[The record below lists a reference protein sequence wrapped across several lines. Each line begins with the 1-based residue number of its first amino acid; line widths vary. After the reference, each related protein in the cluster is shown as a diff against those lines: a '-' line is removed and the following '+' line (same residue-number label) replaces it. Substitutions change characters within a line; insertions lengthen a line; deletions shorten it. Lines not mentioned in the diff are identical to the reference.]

1 MKSREPSPLYSEEY
15 GMLIC
20 PHCKYPLL
28 TVETRK
34 GDFKCVLCKKR
45 VGRLSV
51 EVMRRML
58 DDFPSELLREWQI
71 EMEIPEEEETV
82 ARGRR
87 RKK

>member
-1 MKSREPSPLYSEEY
+1 MKNRELSPLYNEEY

-28 TVETRK
+28 SVETRK

-51 EVMRRML
+51 EVMMKMVN
-58 DDFPSELLREWQI
+58 DFPVETLHEWLT
-71 EMEIPEEEETV
+71 EMQNI
-82 ARGRR
+82 
-87 RKK
+87 